1 MENMCIVMETFVGQL
16 WSNNRSVCE
25 SLSGAVVNK
34 IQAPYRVL
42 CRPKRDHFKVGK
54 ILWFTESEV
63 ALMSHS
69 VDSRLYYPSTS
80 WRKLG
85 ILM

>member
-42 CRPKRDHFKVGK
+42 CRP
-54 ILWFTESEV
+54 
-63 ALMSHS
+63 M
-69 VDSRLYYPSTS
+69 
-80 WRKLG
+80 
-85 ILM
+85 